1 MNRLL
6 RLAIVAVL
14 GLPFTALAQPWAT
27 AKLEQSPRHG
37 EWISIPSGGRALQ
50 CYLVYPEVKHK
61 AGTVLVIHEIF
72 GLTDWVRG
80 VADDLAARGFIA
92 VAPDLLSGHG
102 PNGGRTKDFPSV
114 DVTREAIS
122 RLEPKAVTADLAAAA
137 AHVRSLPAAN
147 GKLAVVGFCWG
158 GKEAFRFAIDGKDV
172 SAALV
177 FYGAGPDDVTA
188 VKAPVHGFYAENDA
202 RIGATLGDTAAK
214 MKAAGKHF
222 EPVTYKG
229 AGHGFMRAGEDPT
242 GSPENKQARTDAWR
256 RLEKVLSV
264 LK

>member
-1 MNRLL
+1 MNNLL
-6 RLAIVAVL
+6 WLVFVAVL
-14 GLPFTALAQPWAT
+14 GSPFGALAQPWAT

-37 EWISIPSGGRALQ
+37 EWISIPAGGRALQ
-50 CYLVYPEVKHK
+50 CYVVYPEVEHK

-114 DVTREAIS
+114 EATREAIS
-122 RLEPKAVTADLAAAA
+122 KLQPKAVTVDLAAAA
-137 AHVRSLPAAN
+137 DHVRKLPAAN
-147 GKLAVVGFCWG
+147 GKLAVAGFCWG

-172 SAALV
+172 AAAWV

-202 RIGATLGDTAAK
+202 RIGATVPDTTAK
-214 MKAAGKHF
+214 MKAAGKPF

-229 AGHGFMRAGEDPT
+229 AGHGFMRAGEDPA
-242 GSPENKQARTDAWR
+242 GSPENKQARTDAWL
-256 RLEKVLSV
+256 RLEKLLSV